1 MTSTTEARAAFPT
14 GIPGRISALLERFAP
29 QDWLVLG
36 YLVCVNVG
44 VLQGVP
50 GATRDAGILKI
61 VGLFLWVAIA
71 VSVVR
76 AEWIRPHWLN
86 ALVYRCTLYFPVQ
99 LSYFFFRDL
108 LPVINP
114 GSFDT
119 ELHSLDLWLFGIEPA
134 VALDRFVTPV
144 TTEWFAFFYF
154 GYFFVLALHVI
165 PILFFGENQ
174 RVLGEFALG
183 TLAVVCFGQTIYM
196 LVPGWGPYRAM
207 ADSFQHEFPPGPWIE
222 AVRGAVASGGAL
234 KDIFPSLHTALPAF
248 IALFSFR
255 NRALPPFRYTWPIVL
270 FSSVNIIGATLFLRW
285 HYLIDV
291 AAGLLLASL
300 SAWLAPLL
308 IERDLER
315 RHRRGLDALWPEY
328 SAGRGGRA

>member
-1 MTSTTEARAAFPT
+1 MTSTTEARTALPT

-29 QDWLVLG
+29 HDWLVLG
-36 YLVCVNVG
+36 YLACVNVG

-50 GATRDAGILKI
+50 GPTRDVGIVKVL
-61 VGLFLWVAIA
+61 GLFLWVAIG
-71 VSVVR
+71 VSLVR
-76 AEWIRPHWLN
+76 AELVRPHWLN
-86 ALVYRCTLYFPVQ
+86 GLFYRCTIYLPVQ

-114 GSFDT
+114 GSFDA
-119 ELHSLDLWLFGIEPA
+119 ELYSLDLWLFGIEPA
-134 VALDRFVTPV
+134 VALDRFVTPA

-165 PILFFGENQ
+165 PILYFGENQ

-183 TLAVVCFGQTIYM
+183 MLAVVCIGQTIYM

-207 ADSFQHEFPPGPWIE
+207 ADSFQHQFPAGSWLE
-222 AVRGAVASGGAL
+222 AVRGAVDSGGAL

-255 NRALPPFRYTWPIVL
+255 NRALAPFRYTWPIVL

-285 HYLIDV
+285 HYLVDV
-291 AAGLLLASL
+291 AAGLLLSSL
-300 SAWLAPLL
+300 TIWLVPML

-315 RHRRGLDALWPEY
+315 RHRRGLDLLWPEY
-328 SAGRGGRA
+328 SADRGGKA